1 MGLFAIGDLHFGY
14 AVQKPMSIFGAHWEG
29 HSEKIIDNWRREI
42 SDTDTVLLPGDISW
56 GMRESEA
63 KADLEIIHDLPGRKI
78 LLEGNHD
85 YWWKSTSKLERM
97 YEGMKFLKNDCQLY
111 DDIYICGTRG
121 WICPN
126 DTHFTPQDEKLYQR
140 EQIRLKLSLDYAMRQ
155 GAKEILLMMHFP
167 PTNDK
172 QEHSAFTEI
181 IAQYPIKEVVYGHL
195 HGSASHENG
204 IKGNRDG
211 VFFHL
216 VSADYI
222 DFCPKRIR

>member
-29 HSEKIIDNWRREI
+29 HSEKIIDNWKREI
-42 SDTDTVLLPGDISW
+42 SDTDTVLLAGDISW
-56 GMRESEA
+56 GMRECEA

-85 YWWKSTSKLERM
+85 YWWKSTSKLGRM

-172 QEHSAFTEI
+172 QENSAFTEI

-204 IKGNRDG
+204 VKGDRDG